1 MFMNKVMRRKI
12 NNNSGVLSV
21 YLALMIAVMIPIIL
35 TMIEGARISAMRTRI
50 GCAADLAMDSALAE
64 YNRELLEQY
73 DLLFVDTAYDTG
85 VGSIDNTREHM
96 MDYLSYNIDPGK
108 DNFLMGGSD
117 FLQLECD
124 GIEFT
129 RVSRATDDD
138 GAVFRYMA
146 LSYML
151 EKYGL
156 AYAEDV
162 KDMAEKSESSGLYD
176 GDIESE
182 EADAQQELDDYEFEA
197 PQVDDGNGGKMDDPD
212 WSEPE
217 KADPAGQVNSLRGG
231 GILSLVCGQEIS
243 TESVNADI
251 YASHRDL
258 VAGDGMYEE
267 WDDRE
272 GIMYEMLFNEYIM
285 EKAGNYL
292 NEKEGSRLKY
302 EVEYIYAGKD
312 SDDANLGTV
321 VNRILLIRGAVNTI
335 YFFEDG
341 ELQAESNELAAA
353 LAAATMSP
361 ELEPVYLAL
370 IDAAWIYAESVSDIR
385 ILMTGGKLPII
396 MSPGD
401 WRLSLEGA
409 LNATED
415 MIEDSVDDGSGSD
428 MPDDPANMEVGYE
441 GYLRLLLY
449 TVSKENRVG
458 RMMDIIEMDVRMVSG
473 YENFRFD
480 DCIAA
485 ATVQFTFKSGYGYEF
500 FVERNMR
507 FM

>member
-1 MFMNKVMRRKI
+1 MNRLKRKKTKI
-12 NNNSGVLSV
+12 ISGVLSV

-35 TMIEGARISAMRTRI
+35 TMIEGARISALRTKI

-64 YNRELLEQY
+64 YNRELLKQY
-73 DLLFVDTAYDTG
+73 DLLFIDTAYDSG
-85 VGSIDNTREHM
+85 MGSLDNTREHM
-96 MDYLSYNIDPGK
+96 LDYLSYNIDPGK
-108 DNFLMGGSD
+108 DNFLMGGAD
-117 FLQLECD
+117 FLRLECD
-124 GIEFT
+124 GLEFT
-129 RVSRATDDD
+129 GVSRATDDD

-182 EADAQQELDDYEFEA
+182 ESDAQQELDDYEFEA

-217 KADPAGQVNSLRGG
+217 KADPAGKVNNLRGG
-231 GILSLVCGQEIS
+231 GILSLVCGHEIS
-243 TESVNADI
+243 SESVDADV

-272 GIMYEMLFNEYIM
+272 GIMYEVLFNEYIM

-292 NEKEGSRLKY
+292 NEKPGSRLKY

-335 YFFEDG
+335 YFFGDG

-353 LAAATMSP
+353 LAAASMSP
-361 ELEPVYLAL
+361 ELEPIYLAL
-370 IDAAWIYAESVSDIR
+370 IDAAWIYAESASDIR
-385 ILMTGGKLPII
+385 VLMTGGKLPVI

-409 LNATED
+409 LDATED
-415 MIEDSVDDGSGSD
+415 MIESSVDDGSGKD

-449 TVSKENRVG
+449 TVSRENRVG
-458 RMMDIIEMDVRMVSG
+458 RMMDVVEMDVRMVPG
-473 YENFRFD
+473 YEAFRLD

-485 ATVQFTFKSGYGYEF
+485 ATIQFTFKSDYGYEF

-507 FM
+507 YM

>member
-1 MFMNKVMRRKI
+1 MNRLKRKKTI
-12 NNNSGVLSV
+12 NISGVLSV

-35 TMIEGARISAMRTRI
+35 TMIEGARISALRTKI

-64 YNRELLEQY
+64 YNRELLKQY
-73 DLLFVDTAYDTG
+73 DLLFIDTAYDSG
-85 VGSIDNTREHM
+85 MGSLDNTREHM
-96 MDYLSYNIDPGK
+96 LDYLSYNIDPGK
-108 DNFLMGGSD
+108 DNFLMGGAD
-117 FLQLECD
+117 FLRLECD
-124 GIEFT
+124 GLEFT
-129 RVSRATDDD
+129 GVSRATDDD

-182 EADAQQELDDYEFEA
+182 ESDAQQELDDYEFEA

-217 KADPAGQVNSLRGG
+217 KADPAGKVNNLRGG
-231 GILSLVCGQEIS
+231 GILSLVCEQEIS
-243 TESVNADI
+243 SESVDADI

-272 GIMYEMLFNEYIM
+272 GIMYEVLFNEYIM

-292 NEKEGSRLKY
+292 NEKPGSRLKY

-335 YFFEDG
+335 YFFGDG

-353 LAAATMSP
+353 LAAASMSP
-361 ELEPVYLAL
+361 ELEPIYLAL
-370 IDAAWIYAESVSDIR
+370 IDAAWIYAESASDIR
-385 ILMTGGKLPII
+385 VLMTGGKLPVI

-409 LNATED
+409 LDATED
-415 MIEDSVDDGSGSD
+415 MIESSVDDGSGKD

-449 TVSKENRVG
+449 TVSRENRVG
-458 RMMDIIEMDVRMVSG
+458 RMMDVVEMDVRMVPG
-473 YENFRFD
+473 YEAFRLD
-480 DCIAA
+480 ECIAA
-485 ATVQFTFKSGYGYEF
+485 ATIQFTFKSDYGYEF

-507 FM
+507 YM

>member
-1 MFMNKVMRRKI
+1 MNRLKQKKTKI
-12 NNNSGVLSV
+12 ISGVLSV

-35 TMIEGARISAMRTRI
+35 TMIEGARIGAMRTKI

-64 YNRELLEQY
+64 YNRELLKQY
-73 DLLFVDTAYDTG
+73 DLLFIDTAYDSG
-85 VGSIDNTREHM
+85 MGSLDNTREHM
-96 MDYLSYNIDPGK
+96 LDYLSYNIDPGK
-108 DNFLMGGSD
+108 DNFLMGGAD
-117 FLQLECD
+117 FLRLECD
-124 GIEFT
+124 GLEFT
-129 RVSRATDDD
+129 GVSRATDDD

-182 EADAQQELDDYEFEA
+182 ESDAQQELDDYEFEA

-217 KADPAGQVNSLRGG
+217 KADPAGKVNNLRGG

-243 TESVNADI
+243 SESVDADI

-272 GIMYEMLFNEYIM
+272 GVMYEVLFNEYIM

-292 NEKEGSRLKY
+292 NEKPGSRLKY

-335 YFFEDG
+335 YFFGDG

-353 LAAATMSP
+353 LAAASMSP
-361 ELEPVYLAL
+361 ELEPIYLAL
-370 IDAAWIYAESVSDIR
+370 IDAAWIYAESASDIR
-385 ILMTGGKLPII
+385 VLMTGGKLPVI

-409 LNATED
+409 LDATED
-415 MIEDSVDDGSGSD
+415 MIESSVDDGSGKD

-449 TVSKENRVG
+449 TVSRENRVG
-458 RMMDIIEMDVRMVSG
+458 RMMDIVEMDVRMVPG
-473 YENFRFD
+473 YEAFRLD

-485 ATVQFTFKSGYGYEF
+485 ATIQFTFKSDYGYEF

-507 FM
+507 YM

>member
-1 MFMNKVMRRKI
+1 MNRLKRKKTKI
-12 NNNSGVLSV
+12 ISGVLSV

-35 TMIEGARISAMRTRI
+35 TMIEGARISAMRTKI

-64 YNRELLEQY
+64 YNRELLKQY
-73 DLLFVDTAYDTG
+73 DLLFIDTAYDSG
-85 VGSIDNTREHM
+85 MGSLDNTREHM
-96 MDYLSYNIDPGK
+96 LDYLSYNIDPGR
-108 DNFLMGGSD
+108 DNFLMGGAD
-117 FLQLECD
+117 FLRLECD
-124 GIEFT
+124 GLEFT
-129 RVSRATDDD
+129 GVSRATDDD

-176 GDIESE
+176 GDIGNEES
-182 EADAQQELDDYEFEA
+182 DAQQELDDYEFEA

-217 KADPAGQVNSLRGG
+217 KADPAGKVNNLRGG
-231 GILSLVCGQEIS
+231 GILSLVCGHEIS
-243 TESVNADI
+243 SESVDADI

-292 NEKEGSRLKY
+292 NEKPGSRLKY

-335 YFFEDG
+335 YFFGDG

-353 LAAATMSP
+353 LAAASMSP
-361 ELEPVYLAL
+361 ELEPIYLAL
-370 IDAAWIYAESVSDIR
+370 IDAAWIYAESASDIR
-385 ILMTGGKLPII
+385 VLMTGGKLPVI

-409 LNATED
+409 LDATED
-415 MIEDSVDDGSGSD
+415 MIESSVDDGSGKD

-449 TVSKENRVG
+449 TVSRENRVG
-458 RMMDIIEMDVRMVSG
+458 RMMDIVEMDVRMVPG
-473 YENFRFD
+473 YEAFRLD

-485 ATVQFTFKSGYGYEF
+485 ATIQFTFKSDYGYEF

-507 FM
+507 YM

>member
-1 MFMNKVMRRKI
+1 MNRLKRKKTKI
-12 NNNSGVLSV
+12 ISGVLSV

-35 TMIEGARISAMRTRI
+35 TMIEGARISALRTKI

-64 YNRELLEQY
+64 YNRELLKQY
-73 DLLFVDTAYDTG
+73 DLLFIDTAYDSG
-85 VGSIDNTREHM
+85 MGSLDNTREHM
-96 MDYLSYNIDPGK
+96 LDYLSYNIDPGK
-108 DNFLMGGSD
+108 DNFLMGGAD
-117 FLQLECD
+117 FLRLECD
-124 GIEFT
+124 GLEFT
-129 RVSRATDDD
+129 GVSRATDDD

-182 EADAQQELDDYEFEA
+182 ESDAQQELDDYEFEA

-217 KADPAGQVNSLRGG
+217 KADPAGKVNNLRGG

-243 TESVNADI
+243 SESVDADI

-272 GIMYEMLFNEYIM
+272 GIMYEVLFNEYIM

-292 NEKEGSRLKY
+292 NEKPGSRLKY

-335 YFFEDG
+335 YFFGDG

-353 LAAATMSP
+353 LAAASMSP
-361 ELEPVYLAL
+361 ELEPIYLAL
-370 IDAAWIYAESVSDIR
+370 IDAAWIYAESASDIR
-385 ILMTGGKLPII
+385 VLMTGGKLPVI

-409 LNATED
+409 LDATED
-415 MIEDSVDDGSGSD
+415 MIESSVDDGSGKD
-428 MPDDPANMEVGYE
+428 MPDDPTNMEVGYE

-449 TVSKENRVG
+449 TVSRENRVG
-458 RMMDIIEMDVRMVSG
+458 RMMDIVEMDVRMVPG
-473 YENFRFD
+473 YEAFRLD

-485 ATVQFTFKSGYGYEF
+485 ATIQFTFKSDYGYEF

-507 FM
+507 YM

>member
-1 MFMNKVMRRKI
+1 MNRLKRKKTKNI
-12 NNNSGVLSV
+12 SGVLSV

-35 TMIEGARISAMRTRI
+35 TMIEGARISALRTKI

-64 YNRELLEQY
+64 YNRELLKQY
-73 DLLFVDTAYDTG
+73 DLLFIDTAYDSG
-85 VGSIDNTREHM
+85 MGSLDNTREHM
-96 MDYLSYNIDPGK
+96 LDYLSYNIDPGK
-108 DNFLMGGSD
+108 DNFLMGGAD
-117 FLQLECD
+117 FLRLECD
-124 GIEFT
+124 GLEFT
-129 RVSRATDDD
+129 GVSRATDDD

-182 EADAQQELDDYEFEA
+182 ESDAQQELDDYEFEA

-217 KADPAGQVNSLRGG
+217 KADPAGKVNNLRGG

-243 TESVNADI
+243 SESVDADI

-272 GIMYEMLFNEYIM
+272 GIMYEVLFNEYIM

-292 NEKEGSRLKY
+292 NEKPGSRLKY

-335 YFFEDG
+335 YFFGDG

-353 LAAATMSP
+353 LAAVSMSP
-361 ELEPVYLAL
+361 ELEPIYLAL
-370 IDAAWIYAESVSDIR
+370 IDAAWIYAESASDIR
-385 ILMTGGKLPII
+385 VLMTGGKLPVI

-409 LNATED
+409 LDATED
-415 MIEDSVDDGSGSD
+415 MIESSVDDGSGKD

-449 TVSKENRVG
+449 TVSRENRVG
-458 RMMDIIEMDVRMVSG
+458 RMMDVVEMDVRMVPG
-473 YENFRFD
+473 YEAFRLD

-485 ATVQFTFKSGYGYEF
+485 ATIQFTFKSDYGYEF

-507 FM
+507 YM

>member
-1 MFMNKVMRRKI
+1 MNRLKRKKTKI
-12 NNNSGVLSV
+12 ISGVLSV

-35 TMIEGARISAMRTRI
+35 TMIEGARISAMRTKI

-64 YNRELLEQY
+64 YNRELLKQY
-73 DLLFVDTAYDTG
+73 DLLFIDTAYDSG
-85 VGSIDNTREHM
+85 MGSLDNTREHM
-96 MDYLSYNIDPGK
+96 LDYLSYNIDPGK
-108 DNFLMGGSD
+108 DNFLMGGAD
-117 FLQLECD
+117 FLRLECD
-124 GIEFT
+124 GLEFT
-129 RVSRATDDD
+129 GVSRATDDD

-182 EADAQQELDDYEFEA
+182 ESDAQQELDDYEFEA

-217 KADPAGQVNSLRGG
+217 KADPAGKVNNLRGG

-243 TESVNADI
+243 SESVDADI

-272 GIMYEMLFNEYIM
+272 GVMYEVLFNEYIM
-285 EKAGNYL
+285 EKAGNYI
-292 NEKEGSRLKY
+292 NEKPGSRLKY

-335 YFFEDG
+335 YFFGDG

-353 LAAATMSP
+353 LAAASMSP
-361 ELEPVYLAL
+361 ELEPIYLAL
-370 IDAAWIYAESVSDIR
+370 IDAAWIYAESASDIR
-385 ILMTGGKLPII
+385 VLMTGGKLPVI

-409 LNATED
+409 LDATED
-415 MIEDSVDDGSGSD
+415 MIESSVDDGSGKD

-449 TVSKENRVG
+449 TVSRENRVG
-458 RMMDIIEMDVRMVSG
+458 RMMDVVEMDVRMIPG
-473 YENFRFD
+473 YEAFRLD

-485 ATVQFTFKSGYGYEF
+485 ATIQFTFKSDYGYEF

-507 FM
+507 YM